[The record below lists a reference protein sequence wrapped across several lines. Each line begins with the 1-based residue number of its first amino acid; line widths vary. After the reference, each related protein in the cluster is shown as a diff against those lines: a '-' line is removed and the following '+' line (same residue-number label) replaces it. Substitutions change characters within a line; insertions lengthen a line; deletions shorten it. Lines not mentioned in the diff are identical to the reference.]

1 MTPRPEAA
9 PAAASDRAI
18 SHHQHQQQPDASRG
32 HFKPSRRGQCKPS
45 FSPCPALSPGRV
57 LPAAFPGSL
66 GIDVVR
72 VAVSATRGVGGG

>member
-9 PAAASDRAI
+9 PAAIATTTLALRAQAVATTAAAASDRAI

-45 FSPCPALSPGRV
+45 FSVSRGRTT
-57 LPAAFPGSL
+57 LREQLEAEAS
-66 GIDVVR
+66 
-72 VAVSATRGVGGG
+72 